1 MWGMAVTVRGGVCVC
16 VCSLWVVGW
25 VGGGLMVVGVITVG
39 LGLVVV
45 DGGWGLL

>member
-1 MWGMAVTVRGGVCVC
+1 MCVFGVY
-16 VCSLWVVGW
+16 GW
-25 VGGGLMVVGVITVG
+25 LGGLVVVGVITVG